1 MAKLK
6 GFINETLV
14 YGFGNVF
21 SRIFAMFLIPL
32 YAKYLGKID
41 YSNLVMLQ
49 AVFSALT
56 FLTVLNAG
64 VFFYYYEYDNLRYR
78 KIVLTSWF
86 YYQLVVSFSVLIIL
100 LFSSQLLYKLF
111 IVDDTNADSLKL
123 CLVLIGVQLFPYI
136 FNNTNLNFFRIER
149 KAKSAVTI
157 VLLEACFTLV
167 FVALVLVVFK
177 LGIVEVIIA
186 QIAAR
191 LLVSII
197 YANKAKTYI
206 YIKNFSKA
214 LLKKIFIYAWPF
226 ILSSIFSLIVTN
238 ADKFVG
244 AQVLPQKEDVALL
257 ALAMQLVL
265 PISVLSN
272 MIRMA
277 LGPYVMS
284 IRKEENAEDTYQ
296 QVFDLTMF
304 VTSIIIVGIIT
315 VAPFL
320 TLILTNY
327 SFINVIYVVPLI
339 AFASIFNLA
348 SNQFSIS
355 FNLCKKNIYILY
367 GIIIAGVLGLLIN
380 FLFMGKYGFIVSG
393 ISQIFSYLA
402 MAIFLFILGKKI
414 ANLKIKLSK
423 SVVILAVLSLYIL
436 LIYFLIPYVVNGNYF
451 IFVGL
456 SILFGISLFVI
467 YLKQHKLNLKYIVKS
482 IVKRKEKNNTY
493 KNTHQIF

>member
-1 MAKLK
+1 MANLR
-6 GFINETLV
+6 GFINETLI

-21 SRIFAMFLIPL
+21 SRLFAMFLIPL

-380 FLFMGKYGFIVSG
+380 FLFMGKCGFIVSG

-402 MAIFLFILGKKI
+402 MAVFSFVLGRKI
-414 ANLKIKLSK
+414 ANLKIKLNNSFFLI
-423 SVVILAVLSLYIL
+423 SILILYII
-436 LIYFLIPYVVNGNYF
+436 LIYFLNPYVVNGNYYF
-451 IFVGL
+451 FVGV
-456 SILFGISLFVI
+456 SILFGLILVTI
-467 YLKQHKLNLKYIVKS
+467 YIKQHKLNLKYIVKS
-482 IVKRKEKNNTY
+482 IVKRKEK
-493 KNTHQIF
+493 K

>member
-6 GFINETLV
+6 GFINETLI

-32 YAKYLGKID
+32 YANYLGKID

-49 AVFSALT
+49 AVFSVLT
-56 FLTVLNAG
+56 FLTALNAG

-86 YYQLVVSFSVLIIL
+86 YYQLVVSICVLFVL
-100 LFSSQLLYKLF
+100 LFSSQFLYRLF
-111 IVDDTNADSLKL
+111 VVDTTNADSLKL

-149 KAKSAVTI
+149 KAKSAITI
-157 VLLEACFTLV
+157 VLLEACFTLILV
-167 FVALVLVVFK
+167 WLVLAVFK
-177 LGIVEVIIA
+177 LGIVEVVIA
-186 QIAAR
+186 QILSR
-191 LLVSII
+191 SLVSII
-197 YANKAKTYI
+197 YTNKAKTYV

-226 ILSSIFSLIVTN
+226 ILSSIFSVIITN

-244 AQVLPQKEDVALL
+244 AQVLPKKDDVALL

-265 PISVLSN
+265 PISVLSD

-277 LGPYVMS
+277 IGPYVMS
-284 IRKEENAEDTYQ
+284 IRKDNDAENTYQ
-296 QVFDLTMF
+296 QVFDLTIF
-304 VTSIIIVGIIT
+304 VTCIVIIGIIAI
-315 VAPFL
+315 APFL

-327 SFINVIYVVPLI
+327 SYINVIYVVPLI

-355 FNLCKKNIYILY
+355 FNLCKKNIYILC
-367 GIIIAGVLGLLIN
+367 GIVIAGILGLLIN
-380 FLFMGKYGFIVSG
+380 FIFMGKYGFVVSG
-393 ISQIFSYLA
+393 ISQIISYLA
-402 MAIFLFILGKKI
+402 MSVFLFILGRKI
-414 ANLKIKLSK
+414 ANLKIKLNK
-423 SVVILAVLSLYIL
+423 SIIITAVLCLYIL
-436 LIYFLIPYVVNGNYF
+436 LIYFFNHLVVEGKYYP
-451 IFVGL
+451 L
-456 SILFGISLFVI
+456 ISLSLVTCIIISTIF
-467 YLKQHKLNLKYIVKS
+467 LRQHKLNLTI
-482 IVKRKEKNNTY
+482 IIKNIL
-493 KNTHQIF
+493 KKDKI

>member
-1 MAKLK
+1 MANLK
-6 GFINETLV
+6 GFVNETLV

-49 AVFSALT
+49 TVFSVLT
-56 FLTVLNAG
+56 FLTALNAG

-100 LFSSQLLYKLF
+100 LFSSQFLYKLF
-111 IVDDTNADSLKL
+111 IVDSTNADSLKL

-157 VLLEACFTLV
+157 VLLEACFTLIL
-167 FVALVLVVFK
+167 VALVLVVFK
-177 LGIVEVIIA
+177 LGIVEVVIA
-186 QIAAR
+186 QIISR

-197 YANKAKTYI
+197 YANKAKTYV

-226 ILSSIFSLIVTN
+226 ILASIFSMIIAN
-238 ADKFVG
+238 ADKFIG

-257 ALAMQLVL
+257 ALAMQLAL
-265 PISVLSN
+265 PISILSN
-272 MIRMA
+272 MISMA
-277 LGPYVMS
+277 LGPFIMS
-284 IRKEENAEDTYQ
+284 FRKDENAENTYQ
-296 QVFDLTMF
+296 QVFDLTIF
-304 VTSIIIVGIIT
+304 AGCIVAVGIIAI
-315 VAPFL
+315 APFL

-327 SFINVIYVVPLI
+327 SFINVVYVIPLI
-339 AFASIFNLA
+339 ALASAFNLA
-348 SNQFSIS
+348 SNQFFVS
-355 FNLCKKNIYILY
+355 FSLCKKTIYILY
-367 GIIIAGVLGLLIN
+367 GFIIGGILGLLIN
-380 FLFMGKYGFIVSG
+380 FLFMGNYGFIVSG

-402 MAIFLFILGKKI
+402 MAVFSFVLGRKI
-414 ANLKIKLSK
+414 ANLKIKLNNSFFLI
-423 SVVILAVLSLYIL
+423 SILILYII
-436 LIYFLIPYVVNGNYF
+436 LIYFLNPYVVNGNYYF
-451 IFVGL
+451 FVGV
-456 SILFGISLFVI
+456 SILFGLILVTI
-467 YLKQHKLNLKYIVKS
+467 YIKQHKLNLKYIVKS
-482 IVKRKEKNNTY
+482 IVKRKEK
-493 KNTHQIF
+493 K